1 MLIREMKRSQ
11 FAGWSTGAVDTSLAF
26 SPDGRLLASAGSA
39 RQVRLWQVED
49 GALVREMEHESLGF
63 EVSSAVEFSRDGQLI
78 TLLAETGKKLVW
90 RVEDGTPVN
99 QG

>member
-1 MLIREMKRSQ
+1 VHEMKHSSQ
-11 FAGWSTGAVDTSLAF
+11 IGRFVSNSRISVAF